1 VPFRHVFNA
10 AFEHLARWVDDG
22 PRPPGA
28 PILESAPSGSSDAD
42 VFARDERG
50 NALGGI
56 RLAAHAVP
64 TATNS
69 GINRGEGFC
78 RLYGSHYPFDAATL
92 AALYP
97 SNEDYVARVREVVLE
112 NLDHGFIVQH
122 DADQTVREAEAS
134 SIGR

>member
-1 VPFRHVFNA
+1 
-10 AFEHLARWVDDG
+10 
-22 PRPPGA
+22 
-28 PILESAPSGSSDAD
+28 